1 MKQILKKY
9 SIQVILFILTM
20 IIGVNLAIF
29 GLNQSKKTSLTNQ
42 AVSSLDSTKSGID
55 REDKSMTEKPP
66 YPQNYFDTVLAENFV
81 ISSEEQEI
89 NLEKK
94 VKAEKL
100 QQFIRLVLEP
110 PYEDGVDIWA
120 KASEPGIVTPSG
132 EKTNPEIRV
141 IDENGK
147 EYNMTY
153 SGQSGK
159 QIVLYGNNEESSED
173 HFSKGLTFK
182 KLFIKSKLPI
192 KVKYILWSNYEF

>member
-1 MKQILKKY
+1 VSLLGFYIYGRLLEETSPNRK
-9 SIQVILFILTM
+9 V
-20 IIGVNLAIF
+20 VRNIF
-29 GLNQSKKTSLTNQ
+29 GQRWRVIRVN
-42 AVSSLDSTKSGID
+42 
-55 REDKSMTEKPP
+55 EPMTEKPP

-94 VKAEKL
+94 VKAERL

-120 KASEPGIVTPSG
+120 KASEPSIVTPSG

-147 EYNMTY
+147 EYNMIY
-153 SGQSGK
+153 AGQSGK
-159 QIVLYGNNEESSED
+159 EIVLYEMGGCQKFCVNECNSAKFILSS
-173 HFSKGLTFK
+173 
-182 KLFIKSKLPI
+182 
-192 KVKYILWSNYEF
+192 NMMAN